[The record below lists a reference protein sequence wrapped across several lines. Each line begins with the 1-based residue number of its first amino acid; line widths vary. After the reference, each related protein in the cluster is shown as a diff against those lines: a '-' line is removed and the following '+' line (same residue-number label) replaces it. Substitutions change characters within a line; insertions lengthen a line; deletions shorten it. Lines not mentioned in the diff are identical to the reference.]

1 MKKILGIRKEIRA
14 LKKEHELYYNS
25 MKKQLDT
32 LSPKDKKFLMERVL
46 EEDILKRL
54 KELRNKMKNTTK
66 HLMKEESSLESISN
80 SMVSIESFFLT
91 SLMRMVE

>member
-1 MKKILGIRKEIRA
+1 MREINILIVTDHWQGTRNKKLNWSTLVDCTQER
-14 LKKEHELYYNS
+14 LYYNS

-54 KELRNKMKNTTK
+54 KELEK
-66 HLMKEESSLESISN
+66 
-80 SMVSIESFFLT
+80 
-91 SLMRMVE
+91 

>member
-1 MKKILGIRKEIRA
+1 MKKDIGNQKRNQRA

-54 KELRNKMKNTTK
+54 KELEK
-66 HLMKEESSLESISN
+66 
-80 SMVSIESFFLT
+80 
-91 SLMRMVE
+91 